1 MGGGLPGSRVRGPP
15 ATCSPPP
22 PHCPLGPILAPVCP
36 STQPSC
42 RCCPAGAQKCRREA
56 PGACQGT
63 SPVPVCP
70 RGPQIPQQWTRLQN
84 TQGCV
89 LTPSQPSGCF
99 QAPGVRARAGWG
111 EPPVS
116 FLGGS
121 VSASSYRGSLTRAL
135 FPHGP
140 CCCVFPACVLSCW
153 RLHGLRGT
161 RQGCGAIWGP
171 GCEAATGPGEK
182 ACETS
187 SVLGLQ
193 ARGQCYWTSTCVKQ
207 GHVSNKHT
215 DGRADHS
222 QVAKA
227 RGG

>member
-1 MGGGLPGSRVRGPP
+1 MGHRALRELSSRAWLNSYFDRGMERC
-15 ATCSPPP
+15 ATTYDDLKEIVSKYPNS
-22 PHCPLGPILAPVCP
+22 LIV
-36 STQPSC
+36 TT
-42 RCCPAGAQKCRREA
+42 
-56 PGACQGT
+56 AC
-63 SPVPVCP
+63 
-70 RGPQIPQQWTRLQN
+70 
-84 TQGCV
+84 
-89 LTPSQPSGCF
+89 
-99 QAPGVRARAGWG
+99 
-111 EPPVS
+111 
-116 FLGGS
+116 LGGELS
-121 VSASSYRGSLTRAL
+121 SEISALNMAEASYRGSLTRAL